1 MITVHHLEDSR
12 SQRVLWLLEE
22 LGADYEIRRYERDP
36 TTRLAPP
43 DLYEVH
49 PLGKSPVITDG
60 DLTVAETG
68 AIFEYLLESLDSDF
82 TLGAIRGTPEA
93 RSITYWLHYAE
104 GTAMPLLLMKLVFGS
119 IPEQAPGLARGLVRR
134 ILAPVEDSFLDPRIA
149 EQAAFWNA
157 SLAPTGWFSGTR
169 FSAADIMMSF
179 PLEAAATRLDLSP
192 YPHVERFLTACHE
205 RPAYQ
210 AALRRGG
217 PYAYA

>member
-1 MITVHHLEDSR
+1 
-12 SQRVLWLLEE
+12 
-22 LGADYEIRRYERDP
+22 
-36 TTRLAPP
+36 
-43 DLYEVH
+43 
-49 PLGKSPVITDG
+49 
-60 DLTVAETG
+60 
-68 AIFEYLLESLDSDF
+68 
-82 TLGAIRGTPEA
+82 
-93 RSITYWLHYAE
+93 
-104 GTAMPLLLMKLVFGS
+104 
-119 IPEQAPGLARGLVRR
+119 LVRR